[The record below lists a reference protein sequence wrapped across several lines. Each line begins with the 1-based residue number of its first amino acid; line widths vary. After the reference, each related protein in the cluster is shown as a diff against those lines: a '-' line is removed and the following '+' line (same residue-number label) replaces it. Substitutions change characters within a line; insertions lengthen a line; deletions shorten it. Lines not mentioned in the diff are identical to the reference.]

1 MTPSTAIGFLK
12 TAHEESVT
20 MSPFKPEQ
28 LAVVSLWAG
37 DVPATVHFY
46 HRVVRLPLL
55 PHHDHPPALELGL
68 GQYLAIVEGQP
79 AFAQEPGGSRFPV
92 LAFAVRDLDVA
103 VQHLQSHDIEL
114 VQGIETGASERW
126 IRFYDPAG
134 NLIELVQFD
143 RAPHS

>member
-1 MTPSTAIGFLK
+1 
-12 TAHEESVT
+12 
-20 MSPFKPEQ
+20 MSPIKPEQ
-28 LAVVSLWAG
+28 LAVVSLWAE

-46 HRVVRLPLL
+46 RHAVGLPLL
-55 PHHDHPPALELGL
+55 SHHDHPPAFELGP
-68 GQYLAIVEGQP
+68 GQYPAIVEGQP

-92 LAFAVRDLDVA
+92 LAFAVRDLDEA

-126 IRFYDPAG
+126 IRLFDPAG

-143 RAPHS
+143 RPPHS